1 MHARTRCAVALIGVA
16 LAVGACGGGKGN
28 PDGGTGGSSIGGN
41 VGSGGATGGG
51 GGGGGSIGSGSACL
65 DQPGAL
71 PRPPSGRL
79 PCDLIPP
86 GLRL

>member
-1 MHARTRCAVALIGVA
+1 MHARTRCAVALLGVA
-16 LAVGACGGGKGN
+16 LAVGACGGGGKGN

-51 GGGGGSIGSGSACL
+51 GGSLGSGTACL

-71 PRPPSGRL
+71 ARPPSGRL

-86 GLRL
+86 GLHL